1 MNHTIFVLKKIPLG
15 MLFLGNSFIWKVQY
29 NRCSKVHIDCQLSQ
43 TASNSSRTCVLVD
56 VMNGHD

>member
-43 TASNSSRTCVLVD
+43 RLQVIHREPACW
-56 VMNGHD
+56 